1 MPEAAAQYKKT
12 DGRLT
17 ISQDGRTVSWA
28 ANSGNPA
35 LEIAIADIGN
45 LQQTPATAA
54 KASIKVVVNKAPGQT
69 EAYAFTFT
77 SSAARDDQQTIT
89 GALRKLIEASKAQ
102 PAPTPAASTP
112 VPDGGAGIAS
122 AATAIARTAGGTP
135 KSKDGD
141 DDAYDDAKLMADIEL
156 QRSLLSSNPALRQRF
171 DQALRD
177 KPESVSIIQFSNQFW
192 TTRVHMLRSHVAE
205 RSQGAGS
212 YNVLSVIKPQLV
224 DGKHQL
230 RMSKEQIHLVFKQH
244 PLLKRVYTENVGPKM
259 KEAEF
264 WARFFGSRLLK
275 KLKGERITD
284 NDPLDPRLDKYL
296 NLSDDADAA
305 PQLAMEFVPHFLDVE
320 GNEQNH
326 SQRQGNRPDF
336 TMRPNSHE
344 KVPILR
350 LLNSMSEKMMAEVP
364 PTDNVDRHAPAG
376 LDEET
381 YKELQLRDL
390 QNAADDNRV
399 VLNIQDQSQLFS
411 AGQGLHTSS
420 SAAAYAKRTPAEV
433 LAQMQQEI
441 KRIPAGQGENGG
453 IKLQA
458 AIGVEDE
465 SSSDEEAPAKKKSR
479 VGSKS
484 SRYAATDQIIKAI
497 HRRHTYG
504 DDYLSA
510 QLTPSAEQAL
520 KLGISEQLFENL
532 AMTHNTTVE
541 FLHYFWAVYYSGDAE
556 RANEVA
562 KLIETLDQSLDRI
575 KAVASD
581 AENERTARVEKTKQ
595 EIEAIFQRSGKR
607 RKFDPNSIKG
617 GAKAV
622 NAIVAPL
629 FRAIEAARKQY
640 QTTLQEQLGKAA
652 TATA

>member
-1 MPEAAAQYKKT
+1 MAEAAAQYKKT
-12 DGRLT
+12 DGKLR
-17 ISQDGRTVSWA
+17 ISQDGRTVAWTA
-28 ANSGNPA
+28 TSGNPA

-69 EAYAFTFT
+69 EAHAFTFT
-77 SSAARDDQQTIT
+77 SSAARDDQQTVT
-89 GALRKLIEASKAQ
+89 GALRRFIEASKAQ
-102 PAPTPAASTP
+102 SVPTPAAATP
-112 VPDGGAGIAS
+112 VPDAGASNAS
-122 AATAIARTAGGTP
+122 AAVAIARTVTGTP
-135 KSKDGD
+135 KPKEDGD
-141 DDAYDDAKLMADIEL
+141 GEYDDAKLMADIEL

-177 KPESVSIIQFSNQFW
+177 KPESVSIVQFSNQFW

-205 RSQGAGS
+205 RSQGAGA
-212 YNVLSVIKPQLV
+212 YNVLSVVKPQLI

-244 PLLKRVYTENVGPKM
+244 PLIKRVYTENVGPRM

-264 WARFFGSRLLK
+264 WARFFASRLLK

-284 NDPLDPRLDKYL
+284 NDPLDPRLDTYL

-305 PQLAMEFVPHFLDVE
+305 PQLSMESVPHFLDVE

-326 SQRQGNRPDF
+326 SQRLGNRPDF
-336 TMRPNSHE
+336 TMRPNAHD

-364 PTDNVDRHAPAG
+364 PSDSVDRHAPVG

-420 SAAAYAKRTPAEV
+420 SAAAYAKRTPAQV
-433 LAQMQQEI
+433 LAQMQEEI

-458 AIGVEDE
+458 AIGVEDD
-465 SSSDEEAPAKKKSR
+465 SSSDEEVPAQKKSR

-484 SRYAATDQIIKAI
+484 SRSVAISQITNAI
-497 HRRHTYG
+497 HKRHIHG
-504 DDYLSA
+504 DDYLAA
-510 QLTPSAEQAL
+510 QTLISGEQAA
-520 KLGISEQLFENL
+520 KLGISEQLFDSL

-541 FLHYFWAVYYSGDAE
+541 FLHYFWAVYYSGDAD
-556 RANEVA
+556 RAGEVA
-562 KLIETLDQSLDRI
+562 NLIETLDQSLDRI
-575 KAVASD
+575 KAVATD
-581 AENERTARVEKTKQ
+581 AENERTAKVEKTKQ

-617 GAKAV
+617 GAKYI
-622 NAIVAPL
+622 NLIVSPL
-629 FRAIEAARKQY
+629 YRAIEAARHSY
-640 QTTLQEQLGKAA
+640 ATTLSEQLGKPAA
-652 TATA
+652 VV

>member
-1 MPEAAAQYKKT
+1 M
-12 DGRLT
+12 LT
-17 ISQDGRTVSWA
+17 IF
-28 ANSGNPA
+28 
-35 LEIAIADIGN
+35 AD

-54 KASIKVVVNKAPGQT
+54 KASIKVVVNKAAGQT

-77 SSAARDDQQTIT
+77 SAAARDDQQTIT
-89 GALRKLIEASKAQ
+89 GALRRLIEATKSQ
-102 PAPTPAASTP
+102 PAPAAAAPAA
-112 VPDGGAGIAS
+112 PDGASGSAS
-122 AATAIARTAGGTP
+122 ASMAIARAVAGTP
-135 KSKDGD
+135 KSKEDEED
-141 DDAYDDAKLMADIEL
+141 TYDDAKLMADIEL

-205 RSQGAGS
+205 RSQGAGA

-244 PLLKRVYTENVGPKM
+244 PLIKRVYTENVGPRM

-284 NDPLDPRLDKYL
+284 NDPLDPRLDTYL
-296 NLSDDADAA
+296 NLSDDANAA
-305 PQLAMEFVPHFLDVE
+305 PQLALESIPHFLDVE

-326 SQRQGNRPDF
+326 SQRQGNRPDL
-336 TMRPNSHE
+336 TMRPNTHE

-364 PTDNVDRHAPAG
+364 PSDSADRHGPAG

-390 QNAADDNRV
+390 QNAAEDNRV

-411 AGQGLHTSS
+411 AGQGLLTST

-441 KRIPAGQGENGG
+441 KRIPAGSGENGG
-453 IKLQA
+453 IKLQT

-465 SSSDEEAPAKKKSR
+465 SSSDEEEAPAKKKSR
-479 VGSKS
+479 VGSRS
-484 SRYAATDQIIKAI
+484 SRSAATGQIIKAI
-497 HRRHTYG
+497 HKRHTHG
-504 DDYLSA
+504 DDFLAA
-510 QLTPSAEQAL
+510 QMTPSAEQAL
-520 KLGISEQLFENL
+520 KLGLSEQLFDNL

-575 KAVASD
+575 KTVAVD
-581 AENERTARVEKTKQ
+581 AENERNARVDKMKL

-622 NAIVAPL
+622 NVIVAPL
-629 FRAIEAARKQY
+629 FRAINAARKQY
-640 QTTLQEQLGKAA
+640 QTTLQEQLGRAPA
-652 TATA
+652 